1 MNWREKLGEANKL
14 FEGAKAIMGN
24 SEATAEQKEGVPQ
37 MLEDARKLMQEA
49 LQYKNLLEDAQ
60 KVIGLQQTLET
71 FSDTKERDAVQEPEF
86 KSWEEFLACCWQASK
101 GQKRDPRLHWFKD
114 VPEAGHEE
122 KALSGAAGSTGGFLV
137 PTQFLPQLQAVQ
149 GEDVIMRRAG
159 ATVIRMASRQ
169 VTLPVLDQTDTAE
182 GYPHWFGGMRFYWQ
196 GEGTEKQDSEPSF
209 RQVNLVAKK
218 LIGLT
223 HASDEI
229 LADSAV
235 SLADFLSGPMGMAG
249 GVAWM
254 EDYSFIRGVG
264 GGQPQGIVPS
274 PATLVVARQ
283 AMGAIDFKDI
293 INMYSQFLPSGRG
306 IWIVSQSAMPS
317 IIQLQGPDGNP
328 SYVWQPNARE
338 GIPGSL
344 FGMPVYWSEKA
355 PGLGQKGDI
364 ILADPRY
371 YLIGDRQA
379 TTIEST
385 PYARWIYDQTTWRV
399 VHRVDGQPWLS
410 RPLTYADGSTSVSP
424 FVVLG
429 STQGT

>member
-182 GYPHWFGGMRFYWQ
+182 GYPH
-196 GEGTEKQDSEPSF
+196 
-209 RQVNLVAKK
+209 
-218 LIGLT
+218 
-223 HASDEI
+223 
-229 LADSAV
+229 
-235 SLADFLSGPMGMAG
+235 
-249 GVAWM
+249 
-254 EDYSFIRGVG
+254 
-264 GGQPQGIVPS
+264 
-274 PATLVVARQ
+274 
-283 AMGAIDFKDI
+283 
-293 INMYSQFLPSGRG
+293 
-306 IWIVSQSAMPS
+306 
-317 IIQLQGPDGNP
+317 
-328 SYVWQPNARE
+328 
-338 GIPGSL
+338 
-344 FGMPVYWSEKA
+344 
-355 PGLGQKGDI
+355 
-364 ILADPRY
+364 
-371 YLIGDRQA
+371 
-379 TTIEST
+379 
-385 PYARWIYDQTTWRV
+385 
-399 VHRVDGQPWLS
+399 
-410 RPLTYADGSTSVSP
+410 
-424 FVVLG
+424 
-429 STQGT
+429 